1 MSLED
6 LADEKSKKPRY
17 HDKADQT
24 ALQRMTRLRVTWS
37 MREDGLIMLCRIA
50 SNVLNSKV
58 CARARCG
65 PCSQP
70 RRPLRVPLAPGGLWP
85 CGRSAPLRPSD
96 PRESVS
102 PSPAD

>member
-6 LADEKSKKPRY
+6 LQDEKSKKPRY

-37 MREDGLIMLCRIA
+37 MREDGLLMLCRIA

-58 CARARCG
+58 CARYG
-65 PCSQP
+65 PCSLGFLFQRLSISSGKASP
-70 RRPLRVPLAPGGLWP
+70 
-85 CGRSAPLRPSD
+85 D
-96 PRESVS
+96 PATWE
-102 PSPAD
+102 